1 VKSSQELKLKG
12 IPISPGILIAPVK
25 VIRKEKVKIKEK
37 ILRSDTEIEEEINKF
52 LNGIEELK
60 RILLDLRRET
70 QEQNLKVLLDV
81 QIAILTDQDMQRD
94 VITYIRNKRRNAESA
109 ILYVLNLKKEGLSKQ
124 ESSYFAERA
133 RELERLTWDLISVI
147 NKSYTIADYNFDGII
162 VVESLSIEEALR
174 IIKSSVKGVIT
185 EKGGRTEHSAIIL
198 RNFKIPAVFGIERIT
213 KLVDDNDIVILDGGK
228 GVVIVNPMESTLQ
241 RYHLI
246 KEGYERYESELVSE
260 KELPAITTDGKEIG
274 LFANIDVPE
283 EVDELLKTGKYGIG
297 LFRTEMIFREY
308 AENEEAQYKIYLEI
322 AKKIYPNSVTIRA
335 FDIGGD
341 KLYSD
346 YQEENPFLGLRGIR
360 VLLDEPAIF
369 EKQIRAVIRA
379 NELSNIRFMLPMV
392 ATVEE
397 VVEAK
402 KLFIQAKKMLEKEYQ
417 KVNQPRFGVM
427 IEIPSAVL
435 LLEHIADIVDF
446 VSIGT
451 NDLTQYTLA
460 VDRKN
465 QRVSKIFDHLNPAVL
480 KLIKMTTDVCR
491 EKNILVASCGEITSD
506 PYGVVALVGL
516 GVDELSCPPSR
527 IPEVKSLIRRI
538 NLQEAENI
546 ASEVIK
552 FSSSR
557 EVKSAIKNYIK
568 KIMPELLEFYD

>member
-60 RILLDLRRET
+60 RVLLDLKRET
-70 QEQNLKVLLDV
+70 QEHNLKVLLDV
-81 QIAILTDQDMQRD
+81 QIAILSDQDMQRD

-109 ILYVLNLKKEGLSKQ
+109 ILYVLNLKKEALSKQ

-133 RELERLTWDLISVI
+133 RELERLAWDLISVI

-213 KLVDDNDIVILDGGK
+213 KLVDDNDIVILDGGR

-435 LLEHIADIVDF
+435 LLEHIAEIVDF

-552 FSSSR
+552 FSGSR

>member
-1 VKSSQELKLKG
+1 
-12 IPISPGILIAPVK
+12 
-25 VIRKEKVKIKEK
+25 
-37 ILRSDTEIEEEINKF
+37 
-52 LNGIEELK
+52 
-60 RILLDLRRET
+60 
-70 QEQNLKVLLDV
+70 
-81 QIAILTDQDMQRD
+81 
-94 VITYIRNKRRNAESA
+94 
-109 ILYVLNLKKEGLSKQ
+109 
-124 ESSYFAERA
+124 
-133 RELERLTWDLISVI
+133 
-147 NKSYTIADYNFDGII
+147 
-162 VVESLSIEEALR
+162 
-174 IIKSSVKGVIT
+174 
-185 EKGGRTEHSAIIL
+185 
-198 RNFKIPAVFGIERIT
+198 
-213 KLVDDNDIVILDGGK
+213 
-228 GVVIVNPMESTLQ
+228 
-241 RYHLI
+241 
-246 KEGYERYESELVSE
+246 
-260 KELPAITTDGKEIG
+260 
-274 LFANIDVPE
+274 
-283 EVDELLKTGKYGIG
+283 
-297 LFRTEMIFREY
+297 
-308 AENEEAQYKIYLEI
+308 
-322 AKKIYPNSVTIRA
+322 
-335 FDIGGD
+335 
-341 KLYSD
+341 
-346 YQEENPFLGLRGIR
+346 
-360 VLLDEPAIF
+360 
-369 EKQIRAVIRA
+369 
-379 NELSNIRFMLPMV
+379 
-392 ATVEE
+392 
-397 VVEAK
+397 
-402 KLFIQAKKMLEKEYQ
+402 MLEKEYQ

>member
-1 VKSSQELKLKG
+1 MKSSQELKLKG

-60 RILLDLRRET
+60 RVLLDLRRET

-81 QIAILTDQDMQRD
+81 QIAILSDQDMQRD

-109 ILYVLNLKKEGLSKQ
+109 ILYVLNLKKEALSKQ

-133 RELERLTWDLISVI
+133 RELERLAWDLISVI

-213 KLVDDNDIVILDGGK
+213 KLVDDNDIVILDGGR

-435 LLEHIADIVDF
+435 LLEHIAEIVDF

-552 FSSSR
+552 FSGSR

>member
-1 VKSSQELKLKG
+1 MKSSQELKLKG
-12 IPISPGILIAPVK
+12 IPISPGILIGPVR
-25 VIRKEKVKIKEK
+25 VIRKEKIKIKEK
-37 ILRSDTEIEEEINKF
+37 ILKSEGEIEEEIQKF
-52 LNGIEELK
+52 LTGVEELK
-60 RILLDLRRET
+60 RILLDLKKET
-70 QEQNLKVLLDV
+70 QEENLKVLIDV
-81 QIAILTDQDMQRD
+81 QITILSDQEMQRD
-94 VITYIRNKRRNAESA
+94 IITFIRNKRKNVESA
-109 ILYVLNLKKEGLSKQ
+109 IQHVLNSRKEALLKQGSV
-124 ESSYFAERA
+124 YFAERA
-133 RELERLTWDLISVI
+133 NELERLASDLISVI
-147 NKSYTIADYNFDGII
+147 NKSYTIADFNFDGII
-162 VVESLSIEEALR
+162 IIESLSIDEALR
-174 IIKSSVKGVIT
+174 IIRSNVKGVIT

-198 RNFKIPAVFGIERIT
+198 RNFKIPAVFGIEKIT
-213 KLVDDNDIVILDGGK
+213 KLLEDNDVVILDGGK
-228 GVVIVNPMESTLQ
+228 GVVIINPMDSTLE
-241 RYHLI
+241 RYNLI
-246 KEGYERYESELVSE
+246 KRDYEKYESELVSE
-260 KELPAITTDGKEIG
+260 RELPAITTDGKEIG

-283 EVDELLKTGKYGIG
+283 EVQELLKIGKYGIG

-308 AENEEAQYKIYLEI
+308 GDNEEAQYKIYLEI
-322 AKKIYPNSVTIRA
+322 ARNVYPNSVTIRA

-346 YQEENPFLGLRGIR
+346 YQEDNPFLGLRGIR
-360 VLLDEPAIF
+360 LLLDEPTLF

-402 KLFIQAKKMLEKEYQ
+402 KIFIQAKKVLEREYQ
-417 KVNQPRFGVM
+417 KVNQPRFGIMV
-427 IEIPSAVL
+427 EIPSAVL
-435 LLEHIADIVDF
+435 LLEHIAEIVDF
-446 VSIGT
+446 ISIGT

-480 KLIKMTTDVCR
+480 KLIKIATEVCR
-491 EKNILVASCGEITSD
+491 EKNILVASCGEIASD
-506 PYGVVALVGL
+506 PYGVVVLVGL

-546 ASEVIK
+546 ASNAIKLPSSKEVKKVIK
-552 FSSSR
+552 
-557 EVKSAIKNYIK
+557 EYIK